1 MLIDQDP
8 FEEGTTYPLII
19 CYSCGVSIPS
29 KSFMSNIYRIY
40 NSILDTLNE
49 FCAIS
54 LFYDIFPVRK
64 LKESLPKGGKKPKCP
79 DHRPISN
86 GTLLVSSHH
95 TIIKQMVKLELCSPT
110 TSRPLQTNTMAG
122 RKSFEARFSASH
134 GADDLRINGG

>member
-1 MLIDQDP
+1 M
-8 FEEGTTYPLII
+8 TSI
-19 CYSCGVSIPS
+19 C
-29 KSFMSNIYRIY
+29 N
-40 NSILDTLNE
+40 
-49 FCAIS
+49 IS
-54 LFYDIFPVRK
+54 LFYDICPVRK
-64 LKESLPKGGKKPKCP
+64 LKESLPKGGNKSKCP

-95 TIIKQMVKLELCSPT
+95 TIIRQMVKLEFCSPT